1 MIARRVPDN
10 RRPDALRCC
19 YARRFDPYNPSLL
32 IRGAAEDD
40 DYPTSVG
47 NIEARGAVGFREDS
61 AMAKL
66 FVTALMTIAGAGC
79 GTQATTTQTLAA
91 TGLDS
96 GEARYCEVTT
106 RSYDCSD
113 TPQDLRLSCTDLLDL
128 LDLRCASQ
136 ARTGTAR
143 EECVEA
149 EIDFVEMQTSPF
161 CSFLD
166 E

>member
-1 MIARRVPDN
+1 MTR
-10 RRPDALRCC
+10 
-19 YARRFDPYNPSLL
+19 
-32 IRGAAEDD
+32 
-40 DYPTSVG
+40 
-47 NIEARGAVGFREDS
+47 
-61 AMAKL
+61 L
-66 FVTALMTIAGAGC
+66 FATALMTITAAGC
-79 GTQATTTQTLAA
+79 GTLA

-96 GEARYCEVTT
+96 LEARYCEVTS

-149 EIDFVEMQTSPF
+149 EINFVEMQTSPF